1 MGENSLPS
9 PRTTTL
15 VSLWDPSI
23 DQNPRDSRLS
33 SVGIVGSV
41 WKWLGVMERSVR
53 PESGNLFT
61 STFRLGIAQQDNL
74 RGDLDKAMGWIQG
87 TFGNPSAEQFDKV
100 RRNYVDAMETMLNH
114 AQSEEASST
123 HNRSREKD
131 KGAGESRR
139 VVSLSSRFERSCVP
153 IGKYEIY
160 VYASKYSFFL
170 DPSLTFA
177 RRQSSSSARDPLRN
191 ACSPSPFS
199 SC

>member
-1 MGENSLPS
+1 MQSESEPHGEDVWERTRCHHLGLPPLS
-9 PRTTTL
+9 PFGI
-15 VSLWDPSI
+15 PAI

-74 RGDLDKAMGWIQG
+74 GGDLDKAMGWIQG

-131 KGAGESRR
+131 KGAGESR
-139 VVSLSSRFERSCVP
+139 
-153 IGKYEIY
+153 
-160 VYASKYSFFL
+160 
-170 DPSLTFA
+170 
-177 RRQSSSSARDPLRN
+177 Q
-191 ACSPSPFS
+191 
-199 SC
+199 